1 MSIFEDSLFYVY
13 MYDYVSLCA
22 LCICRSSWDKK
33 KKLDPLELEF
43 TKHCDA
49 ITWEPVLGPLQ
60 EQQLLATERSPQ
72 L

>member
-1 MSIFEDSLFYVY
+1 MCTVY
-13 MYDYVSLCA
+13 MQELMGQ
-22 LCICRSSWDKK
+22 K